1 MRASWLVLVVAL
13 YVSLDVANPLMPGAV
28 TFGLEDPLAMR
39 HAERARGHEE
49 AVPIRAEPMAELQRP
64 EHQAPPLAV
73 AIADRAPA
81 MSSPGR
87 RARSS
92 LFAPAAPSEDH

>member
-28 TFGLEDPLAMR
+28 TFGLEDPLDMR
-39 HAERARGHEE
+39 QAERLRGHDV
-49 AVPIRAEPMAELQRP
+49 AVQSRALPVSAVQAEPRP
-64 EHQAPPLAV
+64 TQVIGLSAADTAPTVPP
-73 AIADRAPA
+73 R
-81 MSSPGR
+81 GR

-92 LFAPAAPSEDH
+92 LVAPAAPCEDH